1 MIVSLHIRFTDR
13 NVLIDNFSM
22 CAEPLAKV
30 SKGTNFNEKR
40 EQTLYDGVI

>member
-1 MIVSLHIRFTDR
+1 MIFYITLRVFMT
-13 NVLIDNFSM
+13 V
-22 CAEPLAKV
+22 EPLAKV

>member
-1 MIVSLHIRFTDR
+1 MNELPLSKTIGLLHIT
-13 NVLIDNFSM
+13 L
-22 CAEPLAKV
+22 EPLAKV